1 MAAEARESP
10 IQKIENERAENVPN
24 GGMKKIVRRIDI
36 RALQQR
42 AFQNFKRGSKSA
54 KKISS
59 RHEIRQEINLGRL
72 VAHLIGEAR
81 DNCRSAI
88 DVIADFYQYVRG
100 ERQIYFRSRT
110 KANHSKAIA
119 FLELISDIGPGDN
132 AARDRTGQ
140 LPDH

>member
-59 RHEIRQEINLGRL
+59 RH
-72 VAHLIGEAR
+72 
-81 DNCRSAI
+81 
-88 DVIADFYQYVRG
+88 
-100 ERQIYFRSRT
+100 
-110 KANHSKAIA
+110 
-119 FLELISDIGPGDN
+119 
-132 AARDRTGQ
+132 
-140 LPDH
+140 